1 MIMNITIRLAK
12 ETDLAEYTKLLQKT
26 YQDTYTN
33 NILGLTKDL
42 FSEEIFNTL
51 DTQKYLATNL
61 EINDKQKCWLAFD
74 GSNLIGSI
82 VITEDKN
89 CYELRGLVKKLWHLA
104 LNFSKNKNV
113 ILDIY
118 AHNTK
123 T

>member
-1 MIMNITIRLAK
+1 MNITIRLAK